1 MARRR
6 NRKQVPKE
14 PVQNKTEEVVKE
26 DDLTTT
32 YYNMVKRNPVA
43 CLMLSLDDSGY
54 IYIDSS
60 IKNTG
65 FIHEILNRGVNL
77 LSSVQNNKRHEEV
90 PEEKS

>member
-6 NRKQVPKE
+6 SRKQLPKE
-14 PVQNKTEEVVKE
+14 PIQNKTEDVVKE

-32 YYNMVKRNPVA
+32 YYNMMNRAPVA

-65 FIHEILNRGVNL
+65 FIHEMLNRGVNL